1 MENNENLTPQGMAEL
16 NAAFNAGPGMAL
28 VDNADT
34 ADELLTGLAL
44 IKREYRAA
52 DLAGRETKILREA
65 ADLCGVDSADL
76 GTRAAITAIM
86 ENF

>member
-1 MENNENLTPQGMAEL
+1 METNENLTPQGMAEL

-34 ADELLTGLAL
+34 ADELLDGLAA

-52 DLAGRETKILREA
+52 VLTGRGIKILREA
-65 ADLCGVDSADL
+65 ADLCGIDSTDVGKKSAI
-76 GTRAAITAIM
+76 AAIIG
-86 ENF
+86 NF